1 MTSRP
6 FFFPDNTVLIN
17 VALIERVDLLER
29 FVRGRGRWCASIEYE
44 WRRSLKVLGLHEAD
58 PQVRRLC
65 GKAIHPDHADHVDI
79 TVLHDQM
86 RSPGDGPTKHLGE
99 AETIV
104 IIRRRA
110 EFRGS
115 VFLTDDR
122 GAQDYALSEH
132 AVSHCLGTA
141 DLLAYFEVAGWMS
154 RAEAHACLETLRRER
169 RHVRHADP
177 AAYNGLVEGLLR
189 RFKQKGRRR

>member
-1 MTSRP
+1 MRP
-6 FFFPDNTVLIN
+6 TLRSAVS
-17 VALIERVDLLER
+17 A
-29 FVRGRGRWCASIEYE
+29 G
-44 WRRSLKVLGLHEAD
+44 RRST
-58 PQVRRLC
+58 P
-65 GKAIHPDHADHVDI
+65 IMPI
-79 TVLHDQM
+79 TSTSPYSTTRCAAL
-86 RSPGDGPTKHLGE
+86 PGDGPTKHLGE

-154 RAEAHACLETLRRER
+154 RAEAHACLETLRREK